1 MSFDYRAYLKN
12 NFLLQEEEKELPKG
26 KWVDL
31 DSQSREE
38 YKQQIFNLIDQ
49 AYAYIGG
56 HSNYKSAADVTGAE
70 GDADYEVIDLDNDP
84 EIDAVSVS
92 KKGPG
97 GTKFTAT
104 GHDGSSDAKS
114 KVVNHKADLL
124 KQSGFYIEVSGKIKD
139 VLVAKGAP
147 IVKDPE
153 VIKKA
158 LAGKEIEKFND
169 DGSYVRK
176 IAGHPHEKVML
187 GNPT

>member
-1 MSFDYRAYLKN
+1 MSFNLLEYLKN
-12 NFLLQEEEKELPKG
+12 NPLLKEEKELPKG

-38 YKQQIFNLIDQ
+38 YKQQIFDLINQ

-56 HSNYKSAADVTGAE
+56 HSNYKSADDVTGAE
-70 GDADYEVIDLDNDP
+70 GDADYEVINLDNDP

-114 KVVNHKADLL
+114 KVINHKADLL
-124 KQSGFYIEVSGKIKD
+124 KQSGFYIEASGKIKD
-139 VLVAKGAP
+139 VLIAKGAP
-147 IVKDPE
+147 IVKNPE
-153 VIKKA
+153 IIKKA
-158 LAGKEIEKFND
+158 LAGKEIEKFNE
-169 DGSYVRK
+169 DGSYIRK
-176 IAGHPHEKVML
+176 IAGHPHEKIML
-187 GNPT
+187 GNPI

>member
-1 MSFDYRAYLKN
+1 MAIQIGKYKRPGIFIEEFDNSIIQTPTVEGLT
-12 NFLLQEEEKELPKG
+12 
-26 KWVDL
+26 
-31 DSQSREE
+31 
-38 YKQQIFNLIDQ
+38 NLV
-49 AYAYIGG
+49 IG
-56 HSNYKSAADVTGAE
+56 
-70 GDADYEVIDLDNDP
+70 
-84 EIDAVSVS
+84 VS

-104 GHDGSSDAKS
+104 GHDGSSEAKS

-124 KQSGFYIEVSGKIKD
+124 KQSGYYIEVSGKIKD

-153 VIKKA
+153 VIKKV
-158 LAGKEIEKFND
+158 LAGKEIEKFNE

-176 IAGHPHEKVML
+176 IGGHSHEKVML